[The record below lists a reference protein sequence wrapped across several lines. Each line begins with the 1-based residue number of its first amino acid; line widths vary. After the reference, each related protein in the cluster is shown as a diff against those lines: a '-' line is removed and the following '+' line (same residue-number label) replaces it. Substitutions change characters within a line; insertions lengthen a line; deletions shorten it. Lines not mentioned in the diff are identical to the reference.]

1 MPVTVSDIKTASGTI
16 LHNVHRKR
24 RAAISPWFSKRSITM
39 HEPCILAQ
47 VEALCETIKKQF
59 TCNGMV
65 ELRVNFSA
73 YTTDVVCSYVFDGS
87 LGLLK
92 DTKRALEWKTTISAV
107 AALTPLIKQFPWI
120 IPVVKSVPIS
130 VLRCCVPDLSRVIE
144 LHKVCMHC
152 RRRNQYHA
160 VSCFPMSQAESW
172 RLR

>member
-1 MPVTVSDIKTASGTI
+1 MPATVSDIETASGTI

-144 LHKVCMHC
+144 LHKVCMQC
-152 RRRNQYHA
+152 RRLNQYHA